1 MVLEG
6 ATDKRVGC
14 YSNCGSVQ
22 LLLNQHTAAT
32 LAFLPSL
39 QAFMFLQGQKE
50 LQGLKKPEYKEDVA
64 FECHRLNPRLSEPL
78 QLLCLTAMPKEA
90 RGRERGIEE
99 K

>member
-39 QAFMFLQGQKE
+39 QAFMLGP
-50 LQGLKKPEYKEDVA
+50 G
-64 FECHRLNPRLSEPL
+64 SEGV
-78 QLLCLTAMPKEA
+78 TGAEEA
-90 RGRERGIEE
+90 
-99 K
+99 